1 MRLAHL
7 YYIVEIGKTHSI
19 SQAATNLFV
28 TQPALS
34 IAIASLEKEL
44 GVMLFERTKTGVY
57 PTSVGQKVIS
67 LSEEVLNK
75 LEMIEHIGIYQQ
87 RNNLQILTIPAVNCS
102 LLQNAIIHFHQ
113 KYPAVQSCI
122 HEEKPPLMI
131 NTFLE
136 RIKESPNWFG
146 ICTLS
151 EENKPWRE
159 TQFEKLQITLEYLA
173 SDEMV
178 CIVSADHPLARE
190 ASLTTD
196 QCRKLAK
203 IKYQY
208 SPGRQ
213 LTANEDIRKKPV
225 PSDSVFESLYD
236 EGAVLTVSTLESL
249 KRLIAE
255 NVGVTIMPS
264 VIVADDPYLRE
275 GKIKALPFSDVSM
288 PLHYYILYS
297 TQMPLSPI
305 EQDFIAQIKLAFQ
318 NCPILQNR

>member
-136 RIKESPNWFG
+136 RIKESPNR
-146 ICTLS
+146 C
-151 EENKPWRE
+151 
-159 TQFEKLQITLEYLA
+159 
-173 SDEMV
+173 V
-178 CIVSADHPLARE
+178 
-190 ASLTTD
+190 
-196 QCRKLAK
+196 
-203 IKYQY
+203 
-208 SPGRQ
+208 
-213 LTANEDIRKKPV
+213 
-225 PSDSVFESLYD
+225 
-236 EGAVLTVSTLESL
+236 
-249 KRLIAE
+249 
-255 NVGVTIMPS
+255 
-264 VIVADDPYLRE
+264 
-275 GKIKALPFSDVSM
+275 
-288 PLHYYILYS
+288 
-297 TQMPLSPI
+297 
-305 EQDFIAQIKLAFQ
+305 
-318 NCPILQNR
+318 